1 MLWRSRST
9 PIAIPHAAPVPD
21 TQVLRQA
28 LLQASWRR
36 NRWVARRRIVWRW
49 LLWFGVRYLLPALV
63 VFGLGA
69 WLWMAVLPG
78 ATLPWSARP
87 ASAPQR
93 LPAPPAQADRT
104 DTAIAP
110 DNTTTTDH
118 LLPDEDPAN
127 VQYSPEGEAL
137 PTPLVLKF
145 DPAWPDRAAP
155 RPPLVEPGASARATP
170 FPDPQLQP
178 ENWLHSK
185 EP

>member
-9 PIAIPHAAPVPD
+9 PIATPHAAPVPD

-63 VFGLGA
+63 VVGLGA
-69 WLWMAVLPG
+69 WLWLVVLPG
-78 ATLPWSARP
+78 NALPWTAQP
-87 ASAPQR
+87 ASALQSR
-93 LPAPPAQADRT
+93 GAPPAPAEPAA
-104 DTAIAP
+104 TAIAP

-118 LLPDEDPAN
+118 RLPDEDPAD
-127 VQYSPEGEAL
+127 VLYSPEGEAL
-137 PTPLVLKF
+137 PVPLVLKF
-145 DPAWPDRAAP
+145 DPAWPDRAVPHTAP
-155 RPPLVEPGASARATP
+155 AEPGASARDTP